1 MPKYPIENTYMRV
14 AYEIANL
21 SYAERRQVGCII
33 VKNEQII
40 SFGYN
45 GTPRG
50 FDNCCETTNEDKTL
64 TTVKEVLHAESNAI
78 SKVATSTMSC
88 EGAELFTT
96 TSPCFDCSK
105 LIIQSGIKK
114 VYYTETYRDMTGID
128 LLNKANIIVKRI
140 KPDTLNV

>member
-1 MPKYPIENTYMRV
+1 MPKHSIKKTYMRT
-14 AYEIANL
+14 AYEIAKL
-21 SYAERRQVGCII
+21 SYATRRQVGCII
-33 VKNEQII
+33 VKNKQII

-50 FDNCCETTNEDKTL
+50 FDNCCETINEDGSL
-64 TTVKEVLHAESNAI
+64 STVKEVLHAESNAI

-88 EGAELFTT
+88 EGAQLFTT

-114 VYYTETYRDMTGID
+114 VYYTESYRDMTGID
-128 LLNKANIIVKRI
+128 LLRKANILVKCI
-140 KPDTLNV
+140 KTEELNV